1 LAENYFCSQTKGIEN
16 NMIEKSKIV
25 RQLLGLDDPPP
36 RELTKNRRGVM
47 VYGHKT
53 AGEIQIF
60 NNESWARN
68 KKYYVPRKGC
78 KSVMKQF

>member
-1 LAENYFCSQTKGIEN
+1 MNN
-16 NMIEKSKIV
+16 NMSDTV
-25 RQLLGLDDPPP
+25 RAILGLDEPPS
-36 RELTKNRRGVM
+36 REIMKNRRGVM
-47 VYGHKT
+47 VYSHKT

-60 NNESWARN
+60 NNDSWKKN

>member
-1 LAENYFCSQTKGIEN
+1 
-16 NMIEKSKIV
+16 MIEKSKIV
-25 RQLLGLDDPPP
+25 RQLLGLDEPPP
-36 RELTKNRRGVM
+36 RELVKNRRGVM

-60 NNESWARN
+60 NNESWAKN
-68 KKYYVPRKGC
+68 KKYYVPRKGH

>member
-1 LAENYFCSQTKGIEN
+1 MEHSV
-16 NMIEKSKIV
+16 IV
-25 RQLLGLDDPPP
+25 RDILGLNEPPP
-36 RELTKNRRGVM
+36 REIIKNRRGVM

-60 NNESWARN
+60 NNDSWARN
-68 KKYYVPRKGC
+68 KKYYVPRRGC

>member
-1 LAENYFCSQTKGIEN
+1 
-16 NMIEKSKIV
+16 MIEKSKIV

-60 NNESWARN
+60 EYV
-68 KKYYVPRKGC
+68 KKSDIIRA
-78 KSVMKQF
+78 

>member
-1 LAENYFCSQTKGIEN
+1 MEHSV
-16 NMIEKSKIV
+16 IV
-25 RQLLGLDDPPP
+25 RDILGLNEPPP
-36 RELTKNRRGVM
+36 REITKNRRGVM

-60 NNESWARN
+60 NNDSWARN
-68 KKYYVPRKGC
+68 KKYYVPRRGC

>member
-1 LAENYFCSQTKGIEN
+1 
-16 NMIEKSKIV
+16 MINTNDSNLRAI
-25 RQLLGLDDPPP
+25 LGLDEPPP
-36 RELTKNRRGVM
+36 REIVKNRRGVM

-60 NNESWARN
+60 NNESWKRN
-68 KKYYVPRKGC
+68 KRYYVPRKGC